1 MADRAGNSTMKRTES
16 ERAPTVRRQRFSWK
30 LVKRQRELIL
40 LTIPFL
46 IYTFIF
52 NYTPLFGWIM
62 AFQNYSPVKGFL
74 GSEWIGFEKFRFLF
88 VGNRE
93 FLKVLRNTLCMSVI
107 NLSLSTFCAITF
119 ALLVNEIMH
128 KTSKRIAQT
137 ISYLPHFLSWI
148 VVCGIVKEVLSV
160 ENGIVNE
167 LLVFLHLI
175 PEPVNWFTKP
185 ALFWWITALTNVWKE
200 TGWNSI
206 IYLAAITAINPE
218 LCEAAAIDGAGKLG
232 RIWHIILPGIR
243 PTIVILLIM
252 SIGGILNAGF
262 EMQYL
267 LSNSLLRDVSQTV
280 DIYVLNY
287 GISQND
293 FSLGTAAGMFKSV
306 VSILLIFMANS
317 LAKAVGEERL
327 F

>member
-1 MADRAGNSTMKRTES
+1 MNNKDS
-16 ERAPTVRRQRFSWK
+16 
-30 LVKRQRELIL
+30 
-40 LTIPFL
+40 
-46 IYTFIF
+46 
-52 NYTPLFGWIM
+52 
-62 AFQNYSPVKGFL
+62 
-74 GSEWIGFEKFRFLF
+74 F
-88 VGNRE
+88 VGTHALNY
-93 FLKVLRNTLCMSVI
+93 FHMVLIQAL
-107 NLSLSTFCAITF
+107 IT
-119 ALLVNEIMH
+119 
-128 KTSKRIAQT
+128 
-137 ISYLPHFLSWI
+137 
-148 VVCGIVKEVLSV
+148 
-160 ENGIVNE
+160 E

>member
-1 MADRAGNSTMKRTES
+1 MKRKKS
-16 ERAPTVRRQRFSWK
+16 GQVLAVRRKVSWK
-30 LVKRQRELIL
+30 LIKRQRELIIL
-40 LTIPFL
+40 MVPFV

-52 NYTPLFGWIM
+52 NYAPLFGWAM
-62 AFQNYSPVKGFL
+62 AFQNYSPVKGIL
-74 GSEWIGFEKFRFLF
+74 GSKWIGLDKFKFLF
-88 VGNRE
+88 VGNNE
-93 FLKVLRNTLCMSVI
+93 FLKVLRNTICMSVI
-107 NLSLSTFCAITF
+107 NLALSTFCAIAF
-119 ALLVNEIMH
+119 ALLINEMIH
-128 KTSKRIAQT
+128 RTPKRIVQT

-160 ENGIVNE
+160 VNGVVNE
-167 LLVFLHLI
+167 LLVFLHI
-175 PEPVNWFTKP
+175 IKEPVNWFTKP
-185 ALFWWITALTNVWKE
+185 KLFWWITAFANVWKE

-206 IYLAAITAINPE
+206 IYLSAITAINPE
-218 LCEAAAIDGAGKLG
+218 LCEAAEIDGAGRLR
-232 RIWHIILPGIR
+232 RIWHIILPGIK
-243 PTIVILLIM
+243 PTIIILLIM

-267 LSNSLLRDVSQTV
+267 LSNSLVQDVSRTV

-306 VSILLIFMANS
+306 VSIVLIFLANAT
-317 LAKAVGEERL
+317 AKAVGEERL